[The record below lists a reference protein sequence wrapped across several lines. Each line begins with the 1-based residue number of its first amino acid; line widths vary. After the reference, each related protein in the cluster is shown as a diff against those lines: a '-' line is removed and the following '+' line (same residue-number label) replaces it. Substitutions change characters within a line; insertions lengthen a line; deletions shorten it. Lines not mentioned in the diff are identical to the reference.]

1 VYKVIQP
8 NSWDDMRHLILQM
21 TGQWAF
27 RGQTKE
33 SWGLSTTLERAMF
46 TGEHSEKKDL
56 NGEKE
61 KIILW
66 EFKRRAHHYLP
77 SVPSDTQHLEWL
89 ALLQH
94 YGGVTRLLDYSYSFY
109 VAAFFAV
116 EKLDP
121 NEDAAIWAIN
131 LKIVNRVFKEKM
143 KFSNEYLTKEDINH
157 KYNNELNRLIWK
169 NDNESLVFPVEPD
182 RMNERL
188 AIQQGLFLFPL
199 NPKVGFEANLAAV
212 FNEDKEVFKKKASAN
227 YNPEVHTTS
236 ELEKAVVVKIIVQD
250 YLREQ
255 ILNDLWKMNVSS
267 ATLFPG
273 IDGFARSLRYHLL

>member
-188 AIQQGLFLFPL
+188 AIQQGLFF
-199 NPKVGFEANLAAV
+199 V
-212 FNEDKEVFKKKASAN
+212 SAK
-227 YNPEVHTTS
+227 S
-236 ELEKAVVVKIIVQD
+236 KSRL
-250 YLREQ
+250 
-255 ILNDLWKMNVSS
+255 
-267 ATLFPG
+267 
-273 IDGFARSLRYHLL
+273 